1 MGNFDRGFDMETT
14 DTNNEPGK
22 ANVTTSMEQAI
33 EERIERASHAHN
45 TVNKYAT
52 GSMAVGLIP
61 IPLLD
66 LAALTSVQLQM
77 LHSLAMQYDVEFSKD
92 IVKPLI
98 GSLLGGA
105 LPVTAAA
112 PIASLIK
119 VVPVVGQVSGMIS
132 MAALGGAGTYAVGK
146 VFIEHFES
154 GGTFLS
160 FDPDKVRDKFQAL
173 FEKGKEFVTPK
184 TAQPA
189 ESST

>member
-1 MGNFDRGFDMETT
+1 METT
-14 DTNNEPGK
+14 DTNNEHNK
-22 ANVTTSMEQAI
+22 ANVATDNPTSTTMEQAI
-33 EERIERASHAHN
+33 DERVEKFTHAHN
-45 TVNKYAT
+45 TVNKYAV
-52 GSMAVGLIP
+52 GSMAVGLVP

-77 LHSLAMQYDVEFSKD
+77 LHSLATQYDVEFSKD

-98 GSLLGGA
+98 ASLLGGA

-112 PIASLIK
+112 PLASLVK
-119 VVPVVGQVSGMIS
+119 VIPVVGQVSGMVS

-146 VFIEHFES
+146 VFFEHFES

-160 FDPDKVRDKFQAL
+160 FDPDKVREKFKAL

-189 ESST
+189 ETPT